1 MLLFYH
7 LFSQFVFIQVCSKC
21 LLTGWCC
28 LYNDLYNHSHFVFVP
43 SLRSLLL
50 MNDLWVR
57 LNVLSV
63 AILVV
68 RSATRHISNLINQ
81 SGVVGRHTNPSAEG
95 SACFW
100 KHQFAAVIHIRLV
113 EPDSTGRVGN
123 PISLYLRLTPS
134 RYEAG
139 FYSVSATTVAVPEPD
154 E

>member
-7 LFSQFVFIQVCSKC
+7 LFFRFLFIQVCSKC
-21 LLTGWCC
+21 LLTDWCF

-100 KHQFAAVIHIRLV
+100 KHQFAAIIHIRLA
-113 EPDSTGRVGN
+113 EPVSQQEGWVILAKQNFASIPLPTTN
-123 PISLYLRLTPS
+123 AFTLWSRLL
-134 RYEAG
+134 
-139 FYSVSATTVAVPEPD
+139 
-154 E
+154 